1 MIDTLFYI
9 LFALLV
15 FSLLISIVIMTIVFI
30 AVLITWFKDM
40 KDGHY
45 D

>member
-15 FSLLISIVIMTIVFI
+15 FLLLIYIVIMTIVFI

-40 KDGHY
+40 KDGYY

>member
-1 MIDTLFYI
+1 MIDTLFSI

-15 FSLLISIVIMTIVFI
+15 FFLLISIVIMTIVFI
-30 AVLITWFKDM
+30 TVLITWFKDM
-40 KDGHY
+40 KDGYY

>member
-1 MIDTLFYI
+1 MIDTLFSI

-15 FSLLISIVIMTIVFI
+15 FFLLISIVIMTIVVI
-30 AVLITWFKDM
+30 AVLITWLKDI
-40 KDGHY
+40 KDGYY